1 MKAYYINFWL
11 GIIMFTIRSAF
22 KKKQELTVF
31 VELLSIVQ
39 KLLKQYRNT
48 QNLALQTDWCGINFK
63 LNVEQLLGLAEFIEA
78 NNAAPLQ

>member
-1 MKAYYINFWL
+1 MKAYYINSWL
-11 GIIMFTIRSAF
+11 IIIIFTIRISF

-78 NNAAPLQ
+78 NNAATLQ

>member
-1 MKAYYINFWL
+1 
-11 GIIMFTIRSAF
+11 MFTIRSAF

-48 QNLALQTDWCGINFK
+48 QNLALQTD
-63 LNVEQLLGLAEFIEA
+63 
-78 NNAAPLQ
+78 